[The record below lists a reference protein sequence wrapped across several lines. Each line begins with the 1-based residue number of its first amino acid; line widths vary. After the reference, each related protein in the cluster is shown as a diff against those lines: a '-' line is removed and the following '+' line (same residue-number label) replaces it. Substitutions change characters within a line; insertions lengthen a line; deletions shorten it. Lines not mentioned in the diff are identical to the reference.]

1 MRGRLK
7 TCLHRFVNDNY
18 VDLLSSAHPTAS
30 FKMKRISLRSFFFLF
45 TIVACCIP
53 LVLNFVHN
61 RSQPAMCYTY
71 GNLHWDSN
79 LNRGMDFVCAFR
91 GSGRFDPPHKCVK
104 VVFLHQITKPRHLLK
119 RKQQSDAD
127 GVVDITA
134 LLATPG
140 ALDSEFSNAND
151 LPMSSV
157 LGWLEFKPGGNN
169 FYMKCNGRRVLP
181 REDSLLV
188 LFMTDDTEPSWKWV
202 SYSDFPKGY
211 GVYPDYEALW
221 ELVYRDETP

>member
-1 MRGRLK
+1 MRQSCVLASD
-7 TCLHRFVNDNY
+7 HQAA
-18 VDLLSSAHPTAS
+18 SS
-30 FKMKRISLRSFFFLF
+30 
-45 TIVACCIP
+45 
-53 LVLNFVHN
+53 
-61 RSQPAMCYTY
+61 
-71 GNLHWDSN
+71 
-79 LNRGMDFVCAFR
+79 
-91 GSGRFDPPHKCVK
+91 
-104 VVFLHQITKPRHLLK
+104 TKA
-119 RKQQSDAD
+119 KQQSDAD

-169 FYMKCNGRRVLP
+169 FYMKCNGQRVLP